1 MIAIEKFIKDEAG
14 QLKYRI
20 ADYNSG
26 HKTIAYYENEEFREF
41 ILNSRFLVSDRGNL
55 YDLVKGV
62 KLMPLEGPGGY
73 HYNHIMPKNN
83 PEHPDSRFSVHRA
96 VALTFFPPDTP
107 NYGKYVNHLNECI
120 TNNSLH
126 NLKWSTN
133 QENVVYSFLTGTNT
147 GKFGRAHTYF
157 TKDEKLA
164 VCQMISNGIPFS
176 QISKSLGMEYTR
188 TMGKLLS
195 KVKTRIRWK
204 DIWDEFDYNDGRN
217 ISYDIPVIDEDYIR
231 KICVMIERR
240 YDIGLMYHTLHGEWT
255 PTEDFKILVRSI
267 KARARYQDISK
278 DYDFPQSTEMTID
291 KIEAICK
298 LLRDKPY
305 YTHRMIAD
313 EIGVPYEHQFAV
325 LVCSI
330 KEGKAWRMISDN
342 YGIVEMYSGE
352 INQNSAKKPI
362 E

>member
-26 HKTIAYYENEEFREF
+26 HKTIAYYENEEFRPF
-41 ILNSRFLVSDRGNL
+41 VFNSRFLVSDRGNI
-55 YDLVKGV
+55 YDLVRGV
-62 KLMPLEGPGGY
+62 KIMPLVGPAGY
-73 HYNHIMPKNN
+73 LYNHIMPKNGQEQIN
-83 PEHPDSRFSVHRA
+83 SRFSVHRA
-96 VALTFFPPDTP
+96 VALTFFPATTP
-107 NYGKYVNHLNECI
+107 NYGMYVNHLDECI
-120 TNNSLH
+120 TNNSLN
-126 NLKWSTN
+126 NLEWATN
-133 QENVVYSFLTGTNT
+133 QENIVYSFLTGTNT

-164 VCQMISNGIPFS
+164 ICQMISNGIPFS
-176 QISKSLGMEYTR
+176 QISKNMGIEFTK

-195 KVKTRIRWK
+195 KVKTRTRWK
-204 DIWDEFDYNDGRN
+204 DIWDEFDYNNERN
-217 ISYDIPVIDEDYIR
+217 VVYNIPTIDEEYIR
-231 KICVMIERR
+231 KICEMIERR
-240 YDIGLMYHTLHGEWT
+240 HNIALMYHTLHGKWT

-278 DYDFPQSTEMTID
+278 DYTFPQSTEMTID
-291 KIEAICK
+291 KIEKICK
-298 LLRDKPY
+298 ILRDKPH
-305 YTHRMIAD
+305 YTNMMIAD

-325 LVCSI
+325 LICSI
-330 KEGKAWRMISDN
+330 KEGKAWRMISDK
-342 YGIVEMYSGE
+342 YGIVDMYSWD